1 VGTIELSGI
10 GKHYGAVR
18 AVAGVDLVV
27 GQGQFVT
34 ILGPSGSGKTTLL
47 NLIAGLIEP
56 SAGRIRIGGRDV
68 TDLPA
73 AQRNVGLV
81 FQSYALFPH
90 MTVLGN
96 VAFPLRVRRLARAEI
111 DRRVAAVLRLVRL
124 SGLEHRRPHQLSGGQ
139 QQRVALARAMVFE
152 PAVLLLDEP
161 LAALDRK
168 LREEVRAELRRLQ
181 RAVGITTVLVTHD
194 QDEALSLSDSIVVLN
209 DGEIQQTGPP
219 HETYLHPANR
229 FVADFLGTANL
240 FEGELRAVG
249 AGLGLRLP
257 GGQTL
262 PIATMAGAEGRR
274 AWALLRPERILLRDD
289 KDGDGVPATVTETVY
304 HGQLVRYQLRLA
316 DGREIVAVAADV
328 VPRFRADSPV
338 WATWRPED
346 LWVVP
351 EEPRGGS
358 IPTPG
363 RRPGDGTVATPI

>member
-1 VGTIELSGI
+1 MNAITLDGVS
-10 GKHYGAVR
+10 KHYGGVR
-18 AVAGVDLVV
+18 AVENIALEV
-27 GQGQFVT
+27 GQGEFVT
-34 ILGPSGSGKTTLL
+34 ILGPSGSGKSTLL

-56 SAGRIRIGGRDV
+56 TGGRILIGGRDV
-68 TDLPA
+68 TGLPA

-96 VAFPLRVRRLARAEI
+96 VAFPLRVRGLPRSDVA
-111 DRRVAAVLRLVRL
+111 RRVTEVLRLVR
-124 SGLEHRRPHQLSGGQ
+124 LSGGQ

-181 RAVGITTVLVTHD
+181 RAVGVTTLLVTHD

-209 DGEIQQTGPP
+209 DGTIQQTGPP

-240 FEGELRAVG
+240 FEGELRPMG
-249 AGLGLRLP
+249 GGLGLRLD

-262 PIATMAGAEGRR
+262 PVAAAAGPEGRR
-274 AWALLRPERILLRDD
+274 VWALLRPERILLQDD
-289 KDGDGVPATVTETVY
+289 RSGAGVPATITESVY

-316 DGREIVAVAADV
+316 DGREIIAVAPDV
-328 VPRFRADSPV
+328 VPRFRPDSPV

-351 EEPRGGS
+351 DEPRGGS
-358 IPTPG
+358 IPVPG
-363 RRPGDGTVATPI
+363 PRPGEGAMATPT

>member
-1 VGTIELSGI
+1 VSAIELTGI
-10 GKHYGAVR
+10 EKRYGVVR
-18 AVAGVDLVV
+18 AVHDIDLVV

-68 TDLPA
+68 TQLPA

-90 MTVLGN
+90 MTVLSN
-96 VAFPLRVRRLARAEI
+96 VAFPLRVRGLPRADI
-111 DRRVAAVLRLVRL
+111 DRRVSAVLRLVRL
-124 SGLEHRRPHQLSGGQ
+124 SGLEHRKPHQLSGGQ

-181 RAVGITTVLVTHD
+181 RAVGVTTVLVTHD

-209 DGEIQQTGPP
+209 DGEIQQTGSP

-240 FEGELRAVG
+240 FEGELRETG
-249 AGLGLRLP
+249 GRLGLVLD

-262 PIATMAGAEGRR
+262 PVGAPSGSQGRR
-274 AWALLRPERILLRDD
+274 AWALLRPERILLRED
-289 KDGDGVPATVTETVY
+289 KNGDGVQATVTESVY
-304 HGQLVRYQLRLA
+304 HGQVVRYQLRLV

-328 VPRFRADSPV
+328 VPRFLPDTPV

-346 LWVVP
+346 VWVVP
-351 EEPRGGS
+351 EERGGS
-358 IPTPG
+358 IPNHG
-363 RRPGDGTVATPI
+363 SRPGEGAVARPI

>member
-96 VAFPLRVRRLARAEI
+96 VAFPLRVRGLARAEI

-124 SGLEHRRPHQLSGGQ
+124 SGLEHRKPHQLSGGQ

-328 VPRFRADSPV
+328 VPRFRVDSPV

>member
-1 VGTIELSGI
+1 MSTIELSGI

-18 AVAGVDLVV
+18 AVHGIDLLV

-56 SAGRIRIGGRDV
+56 SAGQIRIGGRDV
-68 TDLPA
+68 TRLPA

-90 MTVLGN
+90 MTVFGN
-96 VAFPLRVRRLARAEI
+96 VAFPLRVRGLPHADI
-111 DRRVAAVLRLVRL
+111 DRRVADVLRLVRL
-124 SGLEHRRPHQLSGGQ
+124 SGLEHRKPNQLSGGQ

-152 PAVLLLDEP
+152 PTVLLLDEP

-181 RAVGITTVLVTHD
+181 RAVGVTTVLVTHD

-209 DGEIQQTGPP
+209 DGEVQQTGSP
-219 HETYLHPANR
+219 HETYLQPANR

-240 FEGELRAVG
+240 FEGELRPLG
-249 AGLGLRLP
+249 GGLGLRLD

-262 PIATMAGAEGRR
+262 PVVAPAGMEGRR
-274 AWALLRPERILLRDD
+274 AWALLRPERILLRDA
-289 KDGDGVPATVTETVY
+289 KDGDGVPATIMESVY

-316 DGREIVAVAADV
+316 DGREIIAVAADV
-328 VPRFRADSPV
+328 VPRFRPDSPV

-351 EEPRGGS
+351 DASTGGS
-358 IPTPG
+358 IPNPG
-363 RRPGDGTVATPI
+363 PRPSEGAVATTP

>member
-1 VGTIELSGI
+1 MSAITLDGVS
-10 GKHYGAVR
+10 KQYGEVR
-18 AVAGVDLVV
+18 AVENIALEVK
-27 GQGQFVT
+27 QGEFVT
-34 ILGPSGSGKTTLL
+34 ILGPSGSGKSTLL

-56 SAGRIRIGGRDV
+56 TAGRILIGGRDI
-68 TDLPA
+68 TRLAA

-96 VAFPLRVRRLARAEI
+96 VAFPLRVRGLPRVDVE
-111 DRRVAAVLRLVRL
+111 RRVTEVLRLVRL
-124 SGLEHRRPHQLSGGQ
+124 SGLEQRKPHQLSGGQ

-181 RAVGITTVLVTHD
+181 RAIGVTTLLVTHD

-209 DGEIQQTGPP
+209 DGQVQQTGPP
-219 HETYLHPANR
+219 HETYLRPANR

-240 FEGELRAVG
+240 FEGELHPMCG
-249 AGLGLRLP
+249 GLGLRLD

-262 PIATMAGAEGRR
+262 PVTAAAGSEGRR
-274 AWALLRPERILLRDD
+274 VWALLRPERILLRDE
-289 KDGDGVPATVTETVY
+289 KDGDGVPATVTESVY

-328 VPRFRADSPV
+328 VPRFRPESPV
-338 WATWRPED
+338 WATWRTED

-351 EEPRGGS
+351 DEPRDGS
-358 IPTPG
+358 IRSPG
-363 RRPGDGTVATPI
+363 HRLATEQ

>member
-1 VGTIELSGI
+1 VSAIELSGI

-18 AVAGVDLVV
+18 AVNGIDLVV

-56 SAGRIRIGGRDV
+56 SAGRIHIGGRDV
-68 TDLPA
+68 TALPA

-90 MTVLGN
+90 MTVFGN
-96 VAFPLRVRRLARAEI
+96 VAFPLRVRGLPHAGI
-111 DRRVAAVLRLVRL
+111 DRRVADVLRLVRL
-124 SGLEHRRPHQLSGGQ
+124 SGLEHRKPHQLSGGQ
-139 QQRVALARAMVFE
+139 QQRVALARAIVFE

-181 RAVGITTVLVTHD
+181 RTVGITTVLVTHD

-209 DGEIQQTGPP
+209 DGEVQQTGPP

-240 FEGELRAVG
+240 FEGELHA
-249 AGLGLRLP
+249 AGTGMALRLA

-262 PIATMAGAEGRR
+262 PVAATAGPEGRR
-274 AWALLRPERILLRDD
+274 VWALLRPERILLRDD
-289 KDGDGVPATVTETVY
+289 EDGDGLPATVIESVY

-316 DGREIVAVAADV
+316 DGREIVAIAADI
-328 VPRFRADSPV
+328 VPRFQPDSPV

-351 EEPRGGS
+351 DEPRSAS
-358 IPTPG
+358 IPRAG
-363 RRPGDGTVATPI
+363 ARNDEGAVATPI